1 MLIRRQYAKIRIT
14 TSAQPVRIH
23 LDNRRVRI
31 DDGRLVTT
39 GLCTVILIAIPKI
52 NFKMRPVP
60 WLVIQ
65 LALFWAGVT
74 FQAFAQVKTTAVK
87 VIDVQESLFRD
98 QIEALG
104 TLRANESVALTVNA
118 TETITAIHF
127 EDGARVNKNQ
137 LLVEMT
143 SSEESALLA
152 EAETNLREANQQL
165 NRVRRLVEEGNA
177 SAALLDQLE
186 RNQQAADA
194 RLKAIQSRVK
204 DRIVRAPFAGQ
215 VGLRNISLGALKQP
229 GDIITTLTDD
239 SQMKLDFTV
248 PEVFLPA
255 LSANLPVVAVSRA
268 YPNKAFEGLVVS
280 IDNQVDPVTRAIIVR
295 ALLSNDEKLLK
306 QGMLMQINLYMNE
319 RRGLRLPESALLPE
333 GRQHF
338 VMVATDKDDKLIA
351 EKRLVEIASRRQGEV
366 EIRTGLQLGERV
378 ITDGAFK
385 VRPGSLISIAGS
397 DIP

>member
-1 MLIRRQYAKIRIT
+1 M
-14 TSAQPVRIH
+14 
-23 LDNRRVRI
+23 
-31 DDGRLVTT
+31 
-39 GLCTVILIAIPKI
+39 ILTAIPKI
-52 NFKMRPVP
+52 NFKMRSALQVG
-60 WLVIQ
+60 IQ
-65 LALFWAGVT
+65 LALLWGGLT
-74 FQAFAQVKTTAVK
+74 FQALAQVKTTAVK
-87 VIDVQESLFRD
+87 VTDVQESLFRD

-127 EDGARVNKNQ
+127 EDGARVEKDQ

-165 NRVRRLVEEGNA
+165 NRVRRLVKEGNA

-194 RLKAIQSRVK
+194 RLKAVQSRLK
-204 DRIVRAPFAGQ
+204 DRIVRAPFTGQ

-255 LSANLPVVAVSRA
+255 LSVNLPIVATSRA
-268 YPNKAFEGLVVS
+268 YPNKVFEGLVVS

-295 ALLSNDEKLLK
+295 ALLPNDEKVLK
-306 QGMLMQINLYMNE
+306 QGMLMQIDLYMNE

-333 GRQHF
+333 GRRHF

-385 VRPGSLISIAGS
+385 VRPGSPISIAGMGA
-397 DIP
+397 P